1 MDTVFNIIWNGQ
13 AMLGTDKQLVLA
25 FALVNKLVG
34 EPPAAAAWIQ
44 KAQRQT

>member
-1 MDTVFNIIWNGQ
+1 
-13 AMLGTDKQLVLA
+13 MLGTDKQLDLV

-34 EPPAAAAWIQ
+34 EPPAAWIQ